1 MMSPKGVLMN
11 KLVLSTK
18 EELKENLEVLEIIGE
33 KTELRLSGEIEMDSI
48 LFPVEEFET
57 TWILEEGSKVKI
69 CIAQEIS
76 NLKGKIHLISNE
88 NVHLVFHFGMYAKG
102 DNHLEILHEQV
113 KNHSE
118 CEMKIRIATS
128 EDSKV
133 FLKATGAIL
142 RDTHGNVYLEDIK
155 YLNEYPG
162 SIVCL
167 PELFVESD
175 DTEANHNM
183 TVSGIDDETLFHL
196 ESRGID
202 RGSAK
207 ELIYKSFVESMS
219 RKDRDYL

>member
-1 MMSPKGVLMN
+1 MN

-18 EELKENLEVLEIIGE
+18 EELKENLEVLEITGE
-33 KTELRLSGEIEMDSI
+33 KTELRLFGEIEVDSI
-48 LFPVEEFET
+48 LFPTMEFET
-57 TWILEEGSKVKI
+57 TWILEENADVKI
-69 CIAQEIS
+69 CIAQEIC

-88 NVHLVFHFGMYAKG
+88 NAHLVFHFGMLAKEK
-102 DNHLEILHEQV
+102 NELEILHEQV
-113 KNHSE
+113 KNNAE
-118 CEMKIRIATS
+118 CEMKIRIVTS
-128 EDSKV
+128 ENSKV
-133 FLKATGAIL
+133 FLKATGVIAKG
-142 RDTHGNVYLEDIK
+142 THGNVYLEDIK

-202 RGSAK
+202 RYHAK
-207 ELIYKSFVESMS
+207 ELISKSFVESMS